1 MKTKILAI
9 FLAIAGISACKP
21 TYRKETL
28 RESVHDLARKE
39 TGMDVEVTEV
49 GRTLGLRFRVPDLV
63 GDISSGDDSLYK
75 KMNSLFLVLV
85 RVALSSDVPPRF
97 IVLDVMDEERP
108 VFHLVF
114 TRYVEDV
121 RRSMAEAI
129 SYTDSQDRLL
139 EEIVVGTRRVPF
151 DPFEIDLV
159 RLVMMSA
166 DTAANPP
173 AAGPFVLDEV
183 QFDDFFSKVTENKA
197 RRIFRERKDTKND
210 LMLREVRASFAG
222 KPEKPGSF
230 NILLDLVSTSGP
242 APSLALLEKVMPVIA
257 SEAGKLFESYRLEGT
272 SIIQVVEK
280 NTGKMV
286 SVPAVHR

>member
-1 MKTKILAI
+1 MRKTLLTIAAGI
-9 FLAIAGISACKP
+9 FLLTGCES
-21 TYRKETL
+21 TYKKETL
-28 RESVHDLARKE
+28 RESVRDLARKQ
-39 TGMDVEVTEV
+39 TGMEVEVTET

-63 GDISSGDDSLYK
+63 GDISAGDNSLYK

-108 VFHLVF
+108 AFHLVF
-114 TRYVEDV
+114 TRYVEDI

-129 SYTDSQDRLL
+129 SYSDSQDRLL

-166 DTAANPP
+166 DTVANPP
-173 AAGPFVLDEV
+173 AAGPFILPEV
-183 QFDDFFSKVTENKA
+183 QFEEFISKVTENKT
-197 RRIFRERKDTKND
+197 RRIFRERKDTKNA
-210 LMLREVRASFAG
+210 LMLREVRATFAG
-222 KPEKPGSF
+222 QSEKAGSF
-230 NILLDLVSTSGP
+230 HILLDLVSTS
-242 APSLALLEKVMPVIA
+242 APQPPLKLLEKVLPVIA
-257 SEAGKLFESYRLEGT
+257 GEAGELFQSYRHDGIST
-272 SIIQVVEK
+272 IQVIEK
-280 NTGKMV
+280 NTGKMI